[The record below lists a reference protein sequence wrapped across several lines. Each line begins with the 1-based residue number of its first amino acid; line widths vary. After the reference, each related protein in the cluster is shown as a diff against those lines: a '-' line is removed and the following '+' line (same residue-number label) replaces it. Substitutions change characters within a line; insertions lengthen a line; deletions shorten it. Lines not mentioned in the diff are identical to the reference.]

1 MPAGKD
7 AAEEVSAAPQPTRRV
22 RDEWSRRVE
31 VEYRSA
37 ALTGHLALWLI
48 QAGVSPDLIRLAL
61 QIVDDE
67 LAHAELAHA
76 VAVAA
81 GGTPRTVDRGA
92 LALVRH
98 EAEPLEHDVVRTCV
112 GTFCLGE
119 TVAVPLFRALREPC
133 TVAVA
138 RRALDRVL
146 RDEVHHRDFGWSLL
160 GWLLRDRRRR
170 GAPRARRAR
179 AAGAARRGARG
190 LRARRHA
197 AETDAPDAAPAN
209 RCTPAERAWGL
220 MPRRMYR
227 DILAAT
233 FERDYVPRFAK
244 LGIDARRAWSARG
257 TI

>member
-7 AAEEVSAAPQPTRRV
+7 AAEEVSAAPQPSRRV

-81 GGTPRTVDRGA
+81 GGAPRTVDRGRLA
-92 LALVRH
+92 LARS

-160 GWLLRDRRRR
+160 GWLLQTGD
-170 GAPRARRAR
+170 GAAHRALVERELPAQLAAVRAVYAPGDADS
-179 AAGAARRGARG
+179 AAG
-190 LRARRHA
+190 
-197 AETDAPDAAPAN
+197 DAPAD

-220 MPRRMYR
+220 MPRRLYR
-227 DILAAT
+227 DILTAT

-244 LGIDARRAWSARG
+244 LGIDARRAWAARG